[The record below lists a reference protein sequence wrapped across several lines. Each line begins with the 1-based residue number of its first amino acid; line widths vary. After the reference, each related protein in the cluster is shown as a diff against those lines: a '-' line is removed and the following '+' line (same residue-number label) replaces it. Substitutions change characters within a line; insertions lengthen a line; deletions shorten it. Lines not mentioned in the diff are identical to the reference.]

1 MAKDKRLAKFED
13 ASSKVIEETIRSI
26 PELAQN
32 YKSIKPF
39 LTKIAKQAF
48 RTAASI
54 DEEGH
59 YKYRDVE
66 LGIKSFTQE
75 AVDRIGKEF
84 NLSKESVENVG
95 AVIGSI
101 ATLAYKKEL
110 KVPPTSIVDED
121 NFKVKIGGDVNLQE
135 NKYEVTGLG
144 KLTDEDFGT
153 YSLEVQ
159 SAYDNLL
166 KGFNAKAIIPTGIE
180 GLDFTARASGDSENI
195 DVGFGG
201 QWQVG
206 DNGSIY
212 GEVSPTSEKIT
223 VGGSV
228 KFKKGGKVTKKRKK
242 RKTKKYTKGCVVR
255 TAKY

>member
-39 LTKIAKQAF
+39 LTKIATQVF

-66 LGIKSFTQE
+66 SGIKSFTKE

-84 NLSKESVENVG
+84 NLSKESVENIG
-95 AVIGSI
+95 AVIDSI

-110 KVPPTSIVDED
+110 KVPPTSIVNED
-121 NFKVKIGGDVNLQE
+121 DFKVKIGGGINIANDIQRARL
-135 NKYEVTGLG
+135 TGKIEDPFG
-144 KLTDEDFGT
+144 IKGLTF
-153 YSLEVQ
+153 
-159 SAYDNLL
+159 
-166 KGFNAKAIIPTGIE
+166 TGEAE
-180 GLDFTARASGDSENI
+180 GSFDQPFEM
-195 DVGFGG
+195 
-201 QWQVG
+201 
-206 DNGSIY
+206 
-212 GEVSPTSEKIT
+212 
-223 VGGSV
+223 
-228 KFKKGGKVTKKRKK
+228 
-242 RKTKKYTKGCVVR
+242 
-255 TAKY
+255 

>member
-1 MAKDKRLAKFED
+1 VAKDKRLAKFED

-39 LTKIAKQAF
+39 LTKIATQVF

-66 LGIKSFTQE
+66 SGIKSFTKE

-84 NLSKESVENVG
+84 NLSKESVENIG
-95 AVIGSI
+95 AVIDSI

-110 KVPPTSIVDED
+110 KVPPTSIVNED
-121 NFKVKIGGDVNLQE
+121 DFKVKIGGGINIANDIQRARLTGKIEDPFGIKGLTFTGEAEGSFDQPFENVN
-135 NKYEVTGLG
+135 
-144 KLTDEDFGT
+144 
-153 YSLEVQ
+153 
-159 SAYDNLL
+159 
-166 KGFNAKAIIPTGIE
+166 
-180 GLDFTARASGDSENI
+180 
-195 DVGFGG
+195 VGGSY
-201 QWQVG
+201 QVG
-206 DNGSIY
+206 DASTLSFG
-212 GEVSPTSEKIT
+212 VDPTNESARLRFKT
-223 VGGSV
+223 TW
-228 KFKKGGKVTKKRKK
+228 KKGGKVTKKRKK